1 MGRFP
6 ARHHDEE
13 NMIDKLIPRAILLA
27 APFLLPYAAGAADDI
42 TAGKNLTANHCAACH
57 TFGKDEPAGQ
67 GPNLFGV
74 LGRKAGSAP
83 GFAYSAGFKKALADQ
98 TWDPKLMDRWLTDT
112 QAVAPGSG
120 MVYFQDDQAKR
131 RKILAY
137 LQSLK

>member
-1 MGRFP
+1 MF
-6 ARHHDEE
+6 
-13 NMIDKLIPRAILLA
+13 MKLMARAILLV
-27 APFLLPYAAGAADDI
+27 APVLLAHAAGAADDI
-42 TAGKNLTANHCAACH
+42 AAGKNLTASHCAACH

-83 GFAYSAGFKKALADQ
+83 GYAYSAGFRKALADQ

-120 MVYFQDDQAKR
+120 MVYFQDDPAKR

>member
-1 MGRFP
+1 M
-6 ARHHDEE
+6 
-13 NMIDKLIPRAILLA
+13 NDKSIRWVFALMAVTLM
-27 APFLLPYAAGAADDI
+27 PYAVARAADKV
-42 TAGKNLTANHCAACH
+42 TAGKILAANHCAACH

-83 GFAYSAGFKKALADQ
+83 GYAYSAGFRKALADQ

-120 MVYFQDDQAKR
+120 MVYFQEDEAKR
-131 RKILAY
+131 QKILSF
-137 LQSLK
+137 LQTLK

>member
-1 MGRFP
+1 MFK
-6 ARHHDEE
+6 
-13 NMIDKLIPRAILLA
+13 KLMARAILLV
-27 APFLLPYAAGAADDI
+27 APVLLAHAAGAADDI
-42 TAGKNLTANHCAACH
+42 AAGKNLTANHCAACH

-74 LGRKAGSAP
+74 LGRKAGSAT
-83 GFAYSAGFKKALADQ
+83 GYAYSAGFRKALADQ
-98 TWDPKLMDRWLTDT
+98 TWDPKLMDRWLTET

-120 MVYFQDDQAKR
+120 MVYFQDDPAKR